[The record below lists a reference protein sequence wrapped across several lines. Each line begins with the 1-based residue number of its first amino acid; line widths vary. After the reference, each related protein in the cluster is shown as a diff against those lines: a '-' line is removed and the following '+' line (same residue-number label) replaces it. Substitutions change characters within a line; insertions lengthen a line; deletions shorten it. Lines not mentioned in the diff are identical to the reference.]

1 MQSNDA
7 AFVQTIAKKARV
19 ARLSTIDIENMPHTV
34 PVVFAFIGHHYYIPL
49 DRKRKTQPVEKL
61 KRVRNIQHNPN
72 VALLIDEY
80 DDDWSKLV
88 FVMIQGKACL
98 IGKEEDKGNM
108 NNNNRNN
115 NSVLKEI
122 HKVLYQKYPQYKEV
136 GIGEYCIKIQPQ
148 KTITWKNDK

>member
-1 MQSNDA
+1 M
-7 AFVQTIAKKARV
+7 VTTI
-19 ARLSTIDIENMPHTV
+19 
-34 PVVFAFIGHHYYIPL
+34 YIPL
-49 DRKRKTQPVEKL
+49 ERKRKTQPVEKL

-98 IGKEEDKGNM
+98 IGKEEEKGNE

-122 HKVLYQKYPQYKEV
+122 QSALSKVSSIQGGWDWGILHKD
-136 GIGEYCIKIQPQ
+136 
-148 KTITWKNDK
+148 TTTKNNHLEE